1 MGFFRWSFLLLLG
14 IPYYLLWPGAVLP
27 VLEKSVPG
35 CVWRGDARTNAIAL
49 TFDDGPDPV
58 YTPQVLDTLDRWN
71 IKATFFLV
79 GERARLYPDLV
90 QQIRKRGHE
99 AANHTDSWDRTIGA
113 GVDRFEQDLL
123 EAHKTLALDSG
134 PKYFRP
140 AGGMLRP
147 SHLKI
152 LKKHGYSCVL
162 ASALPFDPYRPPAGW
177 IKALVNRSLRPGAI
191 VVLHDSGGDRS
202 RTVAALP
209 GIIEEA
215 HERGLAI
222 VRLSELLDPTSR
234 Y

>member
-1 MGFFRWSFLLLLG
+1 MGLFRWTFLLLVG
-14 IPYYLLWPGAVLP
+14 IPYYLFWPGAVLP
-27 VLEKSVPG
+27 MLEKSMPG
-35 CVWRGDARTNAIAL
+35 CVWRGDPQINAVAL

-58 YTPQVLDTLDRWN
+58 YTPQVLEILDRWN
-71 IKATFFLV
+71 IKAAFFLV
-79 GERARLYPDLV
+79 GERARLFPDLV
-90 QQIRKRGHE
+90 EEIRQRGHE
-99 AANHTDSWDRTIGA
+99 IGNHTDSWDRTIGVGA
-113 GVDRFEQDLL
+113 TRIERDLL
-123 EAHKTLALDSG
+123 EAHRTLALGSG

-147 SHLKI
+147 SHLKV
-152 LKKHGYSCVL
+152 LKKHGYTCVL
-162 ASALPFDPYRPPAGW
+162 ASAIPFDSYRPPAGW

-222 VRLSELLDPTSR
+222 VTLSELLKPVP
-234 Y
+234 

>member
-1 MGFFRWSFLLLLG
+1 MGFLRWSFLLLAG

-27 VLEKSVPG
+27 MLEKSMPG
-35 CVWRGDARTNAIAL
+35 CVWRGDAETNAVAL

-58 YTPQVLDTLDRWN
+58 YTPRILEILDRWN

-90 QQIRKRGHE
+90 VEIRRRGHE
-99 AANHTDSWDRTIGA
+99 VGNHTDSWDRTIGVGA
-113 GVDRFEQDLL
+113 NRFEPDLL
-123 EAHKTLALDSG
+123 RAQKTLSLENG

-152 LKKHGYSCVL
+152 LKKHGYTCVL
-162 ASALPFDPYRPPAGW
+162 ASALPFDPYRPPSGW

-202 RTVAALP
+202 RTVKALA

-222 VRLSELLDPTSR
+222 VKLSELLKPGP
-234 Y
+234 